1 MPRLPLNCWACAMA
15 MLFVTASYADDATLE
30 IAPITIKLKRLDTA
44 RNALSTDTGSSS
56 YNFDATDI
64 EALPL
69 GASTPIN
76 QVLLQAPG
84 VVQDSNGQL
93 HVRGDHANV
102 QYRING
108 VLIPEPISG
117 FGPAI
122 DTRFANNINFL
133 TGALPAQYGYR
144 TAGVVDIQTKGADE
158 LENGTEIGTVLGSN
172 GHRELNGSLSGV
184 KGDWTY

>member
-1 MPRLPLNCWACAMA
+1 MPRFPLNCWACAIA
-15 MLFVTASYADDATLE
+15 VLLGSASHADDSTVE

-44 RNALSTDTGSSS
+44 RNGLSTDTGSST

-84 VVQDSNGQL
+84 VVQDSYGQL

-102 QYRING
+102 QYLS
-108 VLIPEPISG
+108 LIHI
-117 FGPAI
+117 
-122 DTRFANNINFL
+122 
-133 TGALPAQYGYR
+133 
-144 TAGVVDIQTKGADE
+144 
-158 LENGTEIGTVLGSN
+158 
-172 GHRELNGSLSGV
+172 
-184 KGDWTY
+184 